1 MSVDQ
6 LIVEAKLHELAT
18 ETDPEFVQEV
28 VDEFLSSAPA
38 QVVEIQDALNREDMV
53 KAGRM
58 AHSLKANCATFG
70 LGAMAN
76 TLQQLE
82 FSCKNRL
89 LAEASMH
96 LIEIKTSYALSKPV
110 LTDVVSKIR

>member
-6 LIVEAKLHELAT
+6 LTVEAKLHELAT
-18 ETDPEFVQEV
+18 ETDPEFVQDV
-28 VDEFLSSAPA
+28 VNEFLTTAPA
-38 QVVEIQDALNREDMV
+38 QVTEIQDALNREDLA
-53 KAGRM
+53 KAGRA

-70 LGAMAN
+70 LAGLAN

-82 FSCKNRL
+82 SSCRNRL

-96 LIEIKTSYALSKPV
+96 LIEIKTSYALSRPV
-110 LTDVVSKIR
+110 LTDVLARIR

>member
-6 LIVEAKLHELAT
+6 LAVEAKLHELAT

-28 VDEFLSSAPA
+28 VDEFLATAPA

-70 LGAMAN
+70 LGTLAQ
-76 TLQQLE
+76 TLQKLE
-82 FSCKNRL
+82 FSCRNRL

-110 LTDVVSKIR
+110 LAGVLAKIR